1 MNVTYFAEVY
11 PYGLDSIDDIR
22 LDQLKVS
29 DPALYL
35 RRLWAYLQSAIP
47 YFTSPQGI
55 QAKVTDYTEPSFAD
69 FNFAG
74 DGTTTVFTVAP
85 SMEYVCI
92 ESAEDTPIAVIFPSV
107 SATENGITYDSENGT
122 LTFDTAP
129 DYDFYVDLYAD
140 GYFNKELNIQEK
152 AILGIAFRLCWF
164 KKIANTFLRTTPKIK
179 DKNFNMD
186 SSWGVEQA
194 DTARVK
200 ALKVELVDAMADYEQ
215 YLAYKA
221 VVPTGRQL
229 LNQFPNA

>member
-1 MNVTYFAEVY
+1 MGVTNFADVY
-11 PYGLDSIDDIR
+11 PYGLNDIDDIR
-22 LDQLKVS
+22 LEQLKEN

-55 QAKVTDYTEPSFAD
+55 QDKVGDYTEPIFSD
-69 FNFAG
+69 YNFSG
-74 DGTTTVFTVAP
+74 DGTTTVFTVDAGQ
-85 SMEYVCI
+85 EYVCV
-92 ESAEDTPIAVIFPSV
+92 ETSEENTPIAVIFTDGV
-107 SATENGITYDSENGT
+107 TTVNGVTYDPEAGT
-122 LTFDTAP
+122 LTFETAP
-129 DYDFYVDLYAD
+129 DYDFYVDLYTD
-140 GYFNKELNIQEK
+140 GYFNQELNTQEM
-152 AILGIAFRLCWF
+152 AILGIAFRMCWF

-221 VVPTGRQL
+221 VVPMSRQL
-229 LNQFPNA
+229 LNQL